1 MQQQFAR
8 AATGDVG
15 AAFVG
20 EDQPAQ
26 SIPYRQR
33 PEDSDGAIAEHEG
46 VQLHRRA
53 SPGGARSRETTEEG
67 LRSGGFIGIEGPA
80 VGRSLALLLE
90 KRVEDAWRL

>member
-33 PEDSDGAIAEHEG
+33 PEDCDGAIAEQEA

-53 SPGGARSRETTEEG
+53 FPGGARSRETAEEG
-67 LRSGGFIGIEGPA
+67 LRSGGFIGIGGPA
-80 VGRSLALLLE
+80 AGRSLALLLE
-90 KRVEDAWRL
+90 KSVEDA